1 MSSGGGISDS
11 STGGGGDWI
20 CSDVTCRHLNFARR
34 TQCNKCHRARSTE
47 RTLAKSGG
55 LTKKKLGTEIGKAA
69 AEKSRGLFSAEDWQC
84 SKCANVNWARRQ
96 TCNMCNAPRFC
107 DVEERTGYGGG
118 YNDRGVVEYKER
130 EESDSE
136 YDEFGRLKKRKK
148 MSEQSSEVSKKKL
161 ELKKGSQKEIDDED
175 DEEEGDDEDL
185 AKYDLFGDE
194 DDNIANNGLRSAT
207 QTTDVSKK
215 PDRKDRSPVRKQSHS
230 ESSSSSDSRNQ
241 SSRSS
246 SVSSSSSTTTSSS
259 SYRSRS
265 NSRTRKSSTSRSR
278 SRQRTVKRRSSS
290 AENKTRLANRLKST
304 SSQRRHTNSS
314 KSRSRSRSSSRST
327 TRSSSRSQH
336 GSFKSEKNRRSSSRH
351 LKNHPPHRD
360 RSTRSRSTS
369 LRRRR

>member
-34 TQCNKCHRARSTE
+34 TQCNKCHRARSSE

-148 MSEQSSEVSKKKL
+148 NSEHSSEITKRRL
-161 ELKKGSQKEIDDED
+161 DLKKGSQKEIDEDD

-194 DDNIANNGLRSAT
+194 DDNLGNGLGSTKQAAN
-207 QTTDVSKK
+207 VSKK
-215 PDRKDRSPVRKQSHS
+215 LDRKDRSPVPKRSHS

-265 NSRTRKSSTSRSR
+265 NSRNRKSSKSRSR
-278 SRQRTVKRRSSS
+278 SRQRTVKRRSLSS
-290 AENKTRLANRLKST
+290 ENKTRSVNRLKST
-304 SSQRRHTNSS
+304 SSQRRCTNSS

-327 TRSSSRSQH
+327 TRSSTRSHH
-336 GSFKSEKNRRSSSRH
+336 GSFKNEKNRRSRSRH
-351 LKNHPPHRD
+351 LKNHPPHRE
-360 RSTRSRSTS
+360 RSRSTS